1 MWVLLPKSTKL
12 KEENIPKK
20 KREWNEERKGSRT
33 GVKAQVG
40 CEATCYP
47 FIKRFSNVVWHLRGQ
62 CVYHSRTTSTSTS
75 TSPTPTRNTLSQSL
89 SLPARRLF
97 LSHTNTPASLVKVRD
112 RERGRK
118 SANQPQLAL
127 TDATNAKLFP
137 LCVCLCAQCF
147 VSVRVCKCACV
158 SVFVSVYVRVC
169 GFDII
174 CAASWQMFATAA
186 LNWILTFLCL
196 HMPNTMTE
204 RRAHTHTHTYTYMLA
219 SQTTYTH
226 TNSATYPL
234 PVTLLYFNRCLS
246 HNAVVKLER
255 VWVEHT
261 PRLTHYK
268 IQLPSFIRLSRSSL
282 NHSWLYCTVA
292 RRSMQ
297 RKCHPPFNDRLLPL
311 FPSVLRPAVAALSG

>member
-1 MWVLLPKSTKL
+1 MYIFIYIIYIYLHTYHITNAQICRTLFFFFPAVRPCCQLVSGEIIWLVNVTTMWVLLPKSTKEL

-75 TSPTPTRNTLSQSL
+75 TSPTPTPNTLSQSL

-97 LSHTNTPASLVKVRD
+97 LSYTNTPASLVKVRERE

-158 SVFVSVYVRVC
+158 SQC
-169 GFDII
+169 
-174 CAASWQMFATAA
+174 
-186 LNWILTFLCL
+186 LCL
-196 HMPNTMTE
+196 CMCVCV
-204 RRAHTHTHTYTYMLA
+204 AL
-219 SQTTYTH
+219 
-226 TNSATYPL
+226 
-234 PVTLLYFNRCLS
+234 TLFVLQADRC
-246 HNAVVKLER
+246 
-255 VWVEHT
+255 
-261 PRLTHYK
+261 
-268 IQLPSFIRLSRSSL
+268 SL
-282 NHSWLYCTVA
+282 RQH
-292 RRSMQ
+292 
-297 RKCHPPFNDRLLPL
+297 
-311 FPSVLRPAVAALSG
+311 